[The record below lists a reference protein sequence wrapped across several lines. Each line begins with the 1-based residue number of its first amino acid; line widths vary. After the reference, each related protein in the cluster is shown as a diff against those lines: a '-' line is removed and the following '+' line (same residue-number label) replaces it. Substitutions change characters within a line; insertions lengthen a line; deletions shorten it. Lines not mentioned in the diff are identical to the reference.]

1 MLVRRG
7 DLAGADAEYRRAI
20 EMLAI
25 DPVRQHT
32 FRSEWLLNC
41 HADRR
46 DEALREVDV
55 ALAVDPTY
63 GTHMPW
69 DGWRKGRRLLSD
81 RACRRSTRSA
91 EGPM

>member
-63 GTHMPW
+63 GIAIGLRRRVLAAMRPRSRW
-69 DGWRKGRRLLSD
+69 WRR
-81 RACRRSTRSA
+81 
-91 EGPM
+91 

>member
-25 DPVRQHT
+25 G
-32 FRSEWLLNC
+32 
-41 HADRR
+41 A
-46 DEALREVDV
+46 

-63 GTHMPW
+63 GIAIGLRRRVLAAMRPRSRW
-69 DGWRKGRRLLSD
+69 WRR
-81 RACRRSTRSA
+81 
-91 EGPM
+91 